1 MRATP
6 ARKARDEKRRDEL
19 QSQIQE
25 DKLVEFQMM
34 CDDGEADGCFNL
46 AEWHA
51 VVNKDHAK
59 AAQMYLHN
67 CLAMSHGPSCHHAAL
82 MYSAFTRRAMVCQQ
96 YAHAELFAPC
106 PRVFCLCGGVAVN
119 GRGVARSRAEG
130 TKFMQK
136 ACQLDH
142 PDGCAVAGMLGL
154 RAAKRRASRGAGAGA
169 GAGADAG
176 ADAGA
181 GVGAGAGAG
190 AGADAGAGA
199 TPGPSHATQGGVSA
213 LAMIRKGCALG
224 AASACSYLGGL
235 LLAGAPEA
243 GLVADPAAA
252 VQPLEFACDNSDGR
266 ACHNLAVLY
275 VAGDV

>member
-1 MRATP
+1 MTQHLLSTSFWSFLLCCAVYAPVTLTLRGAATMSSWGMRATP

-67 CLAMSHGPSCHHAAL
+67 CLTMSHGPSCHHAAL

-106 PRVFCLCGGVAVN
+106 PLC
-119 GRGVARSRAEG
+119 S
-130 TKFMQK
+130 
-136 ACQLDH
+136 
-142 PDGCAVAGMLGL
+142 
-154 RAAKRRASRGAGAGA
+154 AS
-169 GAGADAG
+169 
-176 ADAGA
+176 
-181 GVGAGAGAG
+181 V
-190 AGADAGAGA
+190 
-199 TPGPSHATQGGVSA
+199 V
-213 LAMIRKGCALG
+213 
-224 AASACSYLGGL
+224 
-235 LLAGAPEA
+235 
-243 GLVADPAAA
+243 V
-252 VQPLEFACDNSDGR
+252 
-266 ACHNLAVLY
+266 
-275 VAGDV
+275 